1 MPRSRAA
8 ALASTTRVAGAALVT
23 TAIGRSR
30 SEGSARSAAAAAK
43 ASTQTHATR
52 LTCLALRRP
61 GLCRPPLPLI
71 ERLGRRRGRTLVADS
86 LKARPHA
93 RQPRRGAPRAG
104 PCQRVA
110 PRAHGRRR
118 AGARDTP
125 RAAQQQRHPRAPSGL
140 AQAKGSAERHA
151 RRRLAGVEGHER
163 KARTARQQI
172 GRGQRGG
179 ATSAAAHPEQPR
191 EHDTRPRGGRR
202 IERAVGVHERR
213 RSARRGDVAQAR
225 GHQTRAPRR
234 QLADDFSDR
243 PHAYPR
249 SPRHDP
255 EAKHELSIPQ
265 AHRCRVRG
273 GVDPLHPG
281 CAAPRSDVSRG
292 HSMASRL
299 HPFSSEN
306 KRGRGLM
313 AKQIGYAVVG
323 AGPLVERALLPAFA
337 RAGGETR
344 LAAIVSADR
353 TRADALAQE
362 HRATGYQYDEFRQ
375 CLQREDVQAVYLAL
389 PNSLHC
395 DYAVEAADAGAHV
408 VCERPMA
415 VMADECRRMLRT
427 CQTNRVKLM
436 VAYHVEAEPAYK
448 KLLEL
453 VRGGAIGAP
462 KTFSSD
468 STIRVQDPD
477 DPRLQRRLGGGTV
490 YDLGVP
496 EIFVARTVFDAEPAQ
511 VMAMTAR
518 MTRRYGGDV
527 DESTVALIRFP
538 DDRLAHPPPSF
549 RQEATSVLTV
559 FGDEGSIRLTGA
571 YEAHRSSALEVVRG
585 GRREEI
591 TFEPS
596 DPFAVELANFS
607 NSILRDV
614 APDPSGIE
622 GLTDVRI
629 VEAIYRS
636 ARDGRPVTLPRV
648 ARLEASPAEHDLR
661 KPVANRRQAS

>member
-1 MPRSRAA
+1 
-8 ALASTTRVAGAALVT
+8 
-23 TAIGRSR
+23 
-30 SEGSARSAAAAAK
+30 
-43 ASTQTHATR
+43 
-52 LTCLALRRP
+52 
-61 GLCRPPLPLI
+61 
-71 ERLGRRRGRTLVADS
+71 
-86 LKARPHA
+86 
-93 RQPRRGAPRAG
+93 
-104 PCQRVA
+104 
-110 PRAHGRRR
+110 
-118 AGARDTP
+118 
-125 RAAQQQRHPRAPSGL
+125 
-140 AQAKGSAERHA
+140 
-151 RRRLAGVEGHER
+151 
-163 KARTARQQI
+163 
-172 GRGQRGG
+172 
-179 ATSAAAHPEQPR
+179 
-191 EHDTRPRGGRR
+191 
-202 IERAVGVHERR
+202 
-213 RSARRGDVAQAR
+213 
-225 GHQTRAPRR
+225 
-234 QLADDFSDR
+234 
-243 PHAYPR
+243 
-249 SPRHDP
+249 
-255 EAKHELSIPQ
+255 
-265 AHRCRVRG
+265 
-273 GVDPLHPG
+273 
-281 CAAPRSDVSRG
+281 
-292 HSMASRL
+292 
-299 HPFSSEN
+299 
-306 KRGRGLM
+306 M

-337 RAGGETR
+337 RAGAETR

-353 TRADALAQE
+353 TRAHALAQE
-362 HRATGYQYDEFRQ
+362 HGATAFHYEEFRQ

-395 DYAVEAADAGAHV
+395 DYAVEAARAGAHV

-538 DDRLAHPPPSF
+538 DDRLAHLHTSF
-549 RQEATSVLTV
+549 GEEPTSVLMV
-559 FGDEGSIRLTGA
+559 FGDEGSIRVTGA
-571 YEAHRSSALEVVRG
+571 YETHKPATIEVMRG
-585 GRREEI
+585 GRREEM

-596 DPFAVELANFS
+596 DPFAAELAHFS
-607 NSILRDV
+607 NSVLRDV
-614 APDPSGIE
+614 APEPSGVE
-622 GLTDVRI
+622 GLTDIRI

-636 ARDGRPVTLPRV
+636 ARDGRPVTLPRI
-648 ARLEASPAEHDLR
+648 ARVEAPAAEHDLR
-661 KPVANRRQAS
+661 RAVADRRQAS